1 MSHSCGHGHVHF
13 SGSLQTPAE
22 QRRMSRQLTLAM
34 LTIGLLILS
43 LLWRTMAPGQPAI
56 SDILAGVAW
65 LLVAVPVL
73 RAGWHSLLHP
83 DLHGVTDLLIVLAM
97 LGAWAL
103 GDLMTAALL
112 PVIMIF
118 GHILEE
124 RSVMGTRQ
132 AIAGLSKLTHSRARR
147 LRADGSQENITS
159 HQLQPGDVVE
169 VRPGD
174 QVPADGRV
182 LSGQASLDVASI
194 TGESLPVETAPGM
207 SVFGGTL
214 NLNGLLRVEV
224 THTGEHSTLGK
235 VIALM
240 KDAEQAK
247 PPITRMLERYAGH
260 YLILVLLIAATTW
273 FLTWDSQ
280 AMLAVLVAACPCALV
295 LSAPAT
301 AMAGIAVAARHGI
314 LIRNAAFLEEL
325 ADVDAVIVDKTGTL
339 TQGRLRLVDVV
350 LATTRS
356 RESVLQLAAALGATS
371 NHPVSQA
378 LADTA
383 SLQNDLPLNDIE
395 EIQGL
400 GIRAITPSGPV
411 LMGQKALFERHQIA
425 VSPLPEH
432 DGPIVGIAEAGVFL
446 GWCLLDDTLRP
457 EAPEAMATLRTLG
470 IDRQLLLTGDR
481 EAAAQRVA
489 QGIGMSEFIAEAL
502 PGEKLRQVQQSV
514 EQGWRPLVVGDGIN
528 DALALKAGAVGVAMG
543 GNGADIALASAD
555 VVLTGSDLRRLATA
569 IQLSRRCRA
578 TLQVN
583 VFIGLGWTIMIV
595 IAAAMGLLGVAG
607 ALVAAILH
615 NLSTL
620 LVLLNTG
627 RLLQFDDRETH
638 PAQENAAPPS
648 DRPQDH

>member
-1 MSHSCGHGHVHF
+1 MSQSCSHGHIHF
-13 SGSLQTPAE
+13 SSHLQTPAE
-22 QRRMSRQLTLAM
+22 QRRMARRLTLAM
-34 LTIGLLILS
+34 ITIGLLLLS
-43 LLWRTMAPGQPAI
+43 LLWRAVAPDQPAI
-56 SDILAGVAW
+56 GDILAGVAW
-65 LLVAVPVL
+65 LLVAVPVF

-132 AIAGLSKLTHSRARR
+132 AIAGLSKLAHSRARR
-147 LRADGSQENITS
+147 LRQDGALENIGSQ
-159 HQLQPGDVVE
+159 QLRPGDVVE

-174 QVPADGRV
+174 QIPADGKI
-182 LSGQASLDVASI
+182 LSGNASLDVASI
-194 TGESLPVETAPGM
+194 TGESVPAEVCPGM

-214 NLNGLLRVEV
+214 NLNGLLRVEI

-235 VIALM
+235 VLALM
-240 KDAEQAK
+240 QDAERAK

-273 FLTWDSQ
+273 FLTYDSQ

-301 AMAGIAVAARHGI
+301 SMAGIAVAARHGI

-325 ADVDAVIVDKTGTL
+325 ADVDAVIIDKTGTL

-350 LATTRS
+350 SATSRP
-356 RESVLQLAAALGATS
+356 RESLLQLASALGAAS
-371 NHPVSQA
+371 NHPVSRAMVGA
-378 LADTA
+378 LPTDEEI
-383 SLQNDLPLNDIE
+383 PLRDVE

-400 GIRAITPSGPV
+400 GVVATTDAGRALLGRRE
-411 LMGQKALFERHQIA
+411 LFDRYQIDVA
-425 VSPLPEH
+425 PLPDH
-432 DGPIVGIAEAGVFL
+432 DGPTVGIAEGGVFL
-446 GWCLLDDTLRP
+446 GWLLLDDTIRP
-457 EAPEAMATLRTLG
+457 EAPEAIEMLQNLG
-470 IDRQLLLTGDR
+470 IGRFLLLTGDR
-481 EAAAQRVA
+481 LAVAQRVA
-489 QGIGMSEFIAEAL
+489 QRTGIGELAAEVL
-502 PGEKLRQVQQSV
+502 PAEKLQQVQRAVS
-514 EQGWRPLVVGDGIN
+514 EGWRPMVVGDGIN
-528 DALALKAGAVGVAMG
+528 DALALKAGAVGIAMG
-543 GNGADIALASAD
+543 SNGADIALASAD
-555 VVLTGSDLRRLATA
+555 VVLTGSDLRRLPLAVR
-569 IQLSRRCRA
+569 LSRQCRA
-578 TLQVN
+578 TLRVN
-583 VFIGLGWTIMIV
+583 VFIGLGWTILIV
-595 IAAAMGLLGVAG
+595 IAAAMGLLGAAG

-627 RLLQFDDRETH
+627 RLLQFDARRGKDESAGNEPR
-638 PAQENAAPPS
+638 S
-648 DRPQDH
+648 